1 MFYSCLFSLFY
12 FVLEQNQLLR
22 LHLTF
27 KPFFYVIELRFV
39 LKGQLYFFYYSNV
52 IYQMIICLHVCK

>member
-27 KPFFYVIELRFV
+27 KPFFYVLELRFV
-39 LKGQLYFFYYSNV
+39 LKGQLYFFVQQCYLSDDNLFT
-52 IYQMIICLHVCK
+52 CL

>member
-39 LKGQLYFFYYSNV
+39 LKGQLYFFTTAMLS
-52 IYQMIICLHVCK
+52 IR